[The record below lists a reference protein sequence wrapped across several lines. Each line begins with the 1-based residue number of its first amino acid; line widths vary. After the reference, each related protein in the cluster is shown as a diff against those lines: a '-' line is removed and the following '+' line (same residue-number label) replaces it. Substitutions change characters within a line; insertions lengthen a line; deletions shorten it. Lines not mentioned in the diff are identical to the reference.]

1 VNSLI
6 VAGLVVVAGVV
17 VLESGMILL
26 VRSLRRE
33 FQWLI
38 TEADELPTLD
48 PAALGKFIATSFDPH
63 LGWVRRPGTT
73 GREKGKKGDITFH
86 MDEAGARARAA
97 GTQPPTVAAFGD
109 SYVFCR
115 QVEDDETW
123 GEALDKAAGIG
134 VMNFGVGNYGAD
146 QGLLR
151 YEATALPTSVR
162 VAILGFVPET
172 VCRIQ
177 SYWKHY
183 LEFGNT
189 FAFKPRFRRTE
200 GDGLALCESAMQSE
214 ADFAA
219 LREKLPGIQAVDG
232 FYARKFRSVQ
242 FRIPYLLSFSRH
254 PSRHATL
261 ITALLLR
268 RLARALGRP
277 VARLEGLP
285 FALIMRWNIADAHR
299 LYDDRDATDLLRRVL
314 LRFHAS
320 AVERGHQP
328 LVLVL
333 PQLIDLRAGT
343 QAIKPYQ
350 PFFRELA
357 DSIPVLDMTPI
368 LQQHPQSDLYVE
380 DQYGGHLSARG
391 NAIVAEHL
399 ASWLTAHPAAT
410 PAPTHAR

>member
-1 VNSLI
+1 MNSLI
-6 VAGLVVVAGVV
+6 AVAVVVGLLGLELGV
-17 VLESGMILL
+17 ILL

-38 TEADELPTLD
+38 TEADELPALD
-48 PAALGKFIATSFDPH
+48 PAALSKFIATSFDPH

-73 GREKGKKGDITFH
+73 GREKGRKGDITFH
-86 MDEAGARARAA
+86 IDEAGARARSVV
-97 GTQPPTVAAFGD
+97 TQEATVAAFGD

-123 GEALDKAAGIG
+123 EEALSRATGIG
-134 VMNFGVGNYGAD
+134 VMNFGIGNYGAD

-151 YEATALPTSVR
+151 YESTTLPPSVR

-200 GDGLALCESAMQSE
+200 DARLALCESAMQSE
-214 ADFAA
+214 GDFAA
-219 LREKLPGIQAVDG
+219 LRERLPRIQALDG
-232 FYARKFRSVQ
+232 FYQRKFRSVQ

-254 PSRHATL
+254 PVRHATL
-261 ITALLLR
+261 IGALVLR
-268 RLARALGRP
+268 RLARAVGRP
-277 VARLEGLP
+277 SARLEGLP
-285 FALIMRWNIADAHR
+285 FAMVMRGNIADAHR
-299 LYDDRDATDLLRRVL
+299 LYDEPEATELLRSVL

-320 AVERGHQP
+320 AVQRGHQP

-333 PQLIDLRAGT
+333 PQLIDLRSGT
-343 QAIKPYQ
+343 NPIKPYQ

-357 DSIPVLDMTPI
+357 DTIPVLDMTPI
-368 LQQHPQSDLYVE
+368 LQQHTQSELYVE

-391 NAIVAEHL
+391 NQIVADHL
-399 ASWLTAHPAAT
+399 AIWLAAHSVEPPAQAYAT
-410 PAPTHAR
+410 